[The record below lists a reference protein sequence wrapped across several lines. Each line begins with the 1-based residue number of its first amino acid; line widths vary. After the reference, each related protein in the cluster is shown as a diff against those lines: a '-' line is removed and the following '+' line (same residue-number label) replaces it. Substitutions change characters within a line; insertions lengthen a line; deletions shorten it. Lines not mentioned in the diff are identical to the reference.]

1 MTSLNSIDFFMQR
14 NHVIWTHLLHVSQQT
29 ALWCFATVS
38 QQTRQE
44 IQVLLEDIIL
54 EKIIQKRFTS
64 T

>member
-1 MTSLNSIDFFMQR
+1 MQR